1 VPAAPTTG
9 AGSAGA
15 AAGPGADA
23 QLDPRR
29 WRALTACMTAL
40 FMTLID
46 ATIVNVALPSIQK
59 STGAAASEL
68 QWVVSGYALAFGMV
82 PIIGGRL
89 GDDRGRRRMLLIG
102 LGGFV
107 VMSAVVGFSPSP
119 AILIGARLLQGVAG
133 GLVNPQV
140 SGIIQN
146 LFPPRERGRA
156 FGYLGANVGAATAL
170 GPVLGGAIIALGGER
185 IGWRLCFLVN
195 VPVGLGSMYFVHRW
209 LPVSTRKMTPQN
221 LDLPGVG
228 LLAVGLFGVLFP
240 LVEYDSDRNPLLAVA
255 LIPAAAVL
263 TCFYLW
269 ERGPARRRGHP
280 LIDTGLFRIRSYADG
295 VLIALVYFCGFSG
308 LPLVLSLFLQ
318 EGLGFAALA
327 SGLTASAFALG
338 TVISAPIGGRLVP
351 RFGRRLMVAA
361 LALFSIGV
369 AGAAVAGHLTAGR
382 VAGHDLAFAL
392 AVPLFVAG
400 FGGGCVITPNQALSL
415 AEIDARGGST
425 AGGMLQTSQRVG
437 SAIGAA
443 VLSAVFY
450 TVAAGYIHSTG
461 SARAA
466 GYGNAYV
473 LALVVTVG
481 FGLVSLAL
489 AIKDSRARAPRPA

>member
-1 VPAAPTTG
+1 MPGTEEAP
-9 AGSAGA
+9 
-15 AAGPGADA
+15 
-23 QLDPRR
+23 LDPRR
-29 WRALTACMTAL
+29 WRALAACMTAL

-46 ATIVNVALPSIQK
+46 ATIVNVALPSIGK

-68 QWVVSGYALAFGMV
+68 QWVISGYALAFGMV

-107 VMSAVVGFSPSP
+107 LTSAIVGFAPTP
-119 AILIGARLLQGVAG
+119 GVLIAARLAQGVAG

-146 LFPPRERGRA
+146 LFPPYERPRA
-156 FGYLGANVGAATAL
+156 FGILGANVGAATAL
-170 GPVLGGAIIALGGER
+170 GPVLGGLIIALGGER

-209 LPVSTRKMTPQN
+209 LPVSTRTLTPRS
-221 LDLPGVG
+221 LDLTGVG
-228 LLAVGLFGVLFP
+228 LLALGLFAVLFP
-240 LVEYDSDRNPLLAVA
+240 LVEYDSDRDPRLAWA
-255 LIPAAAVL
+255 LIPAAVVL
-263 TCFYLW
+263 AGFYRW

-280 LIDTGLFRIRSYADG
+280 LIDIGLFRIRSYADG
-295 VLIALVYFCGFSG
+295 VLIAVVYFCGFSG

-318 EGLGFAALA
+318 EGLGFSAFA

-338 TVISAPIGGRLVP
+338 TVISAPLGGRLLP

-361 LALFSIGV
+361 LALFTVGV
-369 AGAAVAGHLTAGR
+369 AGAALAGHLG
-382 VAGHDLAFAL
+382 AGHLSGRGVAVAL

-450 TVAAGYIHSTG
+450 STAAGYTG
-461 SARAA
+461 SVGAARAI
-466 GYGNAYV
+466 GYGGAYA
-473 LALVVTVG
+473 LALVVTAG
-481 FGLVSLAL
+481 FGLIALGLAL
-489 AIKDSRARAPRPA
+489 NDSRTRALPLR